1 MYNPMYSRAYSLPR
15 PMFPSPNVH
24 DQSLPDMNRE
34 RRRALAPINTA
45 DLYRRPLEFYT
56 KPYNRY
62 QGVEGGLVNFGQPMY
77 LSYYDTNGK
86 VHVVP
91 NHPLQYYPY
100 ADRYLRKS
108 YASLY
113 PGDKAD

>member
-24 DQSLPDMNRE
+24 DRSLPDMNRE

-45 DLYRRPLEFYT
+45 DLDRRPLEFYT

-108 YASLY
+108 YSSTF
-113 PGDKAD
+113 GDKAD